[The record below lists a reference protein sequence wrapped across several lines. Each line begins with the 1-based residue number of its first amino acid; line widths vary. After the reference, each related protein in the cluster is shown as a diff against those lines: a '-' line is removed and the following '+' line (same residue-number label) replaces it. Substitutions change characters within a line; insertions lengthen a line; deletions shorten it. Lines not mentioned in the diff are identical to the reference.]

1 MLKEQEILCRM
12 NCRRFCV
19 MKFLLRKESQS
30 QKKNE
35 RYWVGGEMLRD
46 LVNLVNLDDKLLQK
60 EKPIL
65 THKEFICSHGL
76 GVHPMDAHKGKYV
89 DEETFEAYLSILKA
103 EKLIIGQ
110 FANPQ
115 INHVSPL
122 CDIVI
127 TGKNLRC
134 VSCEKDY
141 RRDIQEKREKMALL
155 IQLYTDLDPT
165 NEVMN
170 AEDDKEEMFA
180 ISRSFISS
188 FRRFFMKL
196 SKEITGLGT
205 KSGNNQQVDGAGLG
219 ALEMSKML
227 PWLSQDTGGEFIDP
241 TVNGK
246 ISCKLIRPF
255 LF

>member
-35 RYWVGGEMLRD
+35 RFWVDGKMFRRFISCED
-46 LVNLVNLDDKLLQK
+46 TLDDKLLQK

-76 GVHPMDAHKGKYV
+76 GVHPMDAHKGKYL
-89 DEETFEAYLSILKA
+89 DEEIFEAYLSILKA
-103 EKLIIGQ
+103 EKLIIDQ
-110 FANPQ
+110 CANPQ
-115 INHVSPL
+115 INCLSPL

-141 RRDIQEKREKMALL
+141 KRDIREKTEKMVRL

-170 AEDDKEEMFA
+170 VEDDKEEMFA

-205 KSGNNQQVDGAGLG
+205 KTVNNQQVDGAGLG
-219 ALEMSKML
+219 ALEMNKML
-227 PWLSQDTGGEFIDP
+227 PWLFQGQDIGNEFIDP

-246 ISCKLIRPF
+246 ITCKLI
-255 LF
+255 